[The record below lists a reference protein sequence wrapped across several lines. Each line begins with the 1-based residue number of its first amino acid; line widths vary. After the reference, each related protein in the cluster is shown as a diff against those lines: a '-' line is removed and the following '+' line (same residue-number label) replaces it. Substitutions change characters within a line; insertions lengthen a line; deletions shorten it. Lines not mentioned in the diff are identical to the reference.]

1 MNRVR
6 ILPLLMLLALACLS
20 IPLRAQNPTQPLAL
34 GLVSKTFDGEI
45 DKARAAEGSSVYSGD
60 YLSTNEHGSML
71 VRIGE
76 LGLEL
81 QSSSAVHIYRTP
93 YGAVIELN
101 RGSVIY
107 STPGGPQN
115 LVIVASDVRVT
126 PSLLYQDSGR
136 VTIDDPC
143 NITVYS
149 QRGQVNVKVGSE
161 SRNVEE
167 GKSYRVRAEQSIT
180 YREYVSPDADNYHHY
195 HDHTPC
201 APVDF
206 VHGHAP
212 IAPAQSHF
220 VLATAAL
227 AGAGAGVAIW
237 KAWESP
243 DRP

>member
-6 ILPLLMLLALACLS
+6 ILPLLVLLALACLS
-20 IPLRAQNPTQPLAL
+20 TPSRAQNPTQPLAL

-45 DKARAAEGSSVYSGD
+45 DKARAAEGASVYSGD
-60 YLSTNEHGSML
+60 YLSTNEHGSLL

-93 YGAVIELN
+93 YGAVVELN
-101 RGSVIY
+101 RGSVLY

-149 QRGQVNVKVGSE
+149 QHGQVNVKVGSE
-161 SRNVEE
+161 SRNIEE

-201 APVDF
+201 APVDI
-206 VHGHAP
+206 VHGHTP
-212 IAPAQSHF
+212 IAPGQSHF
-220 VLATAAL
+220 VLAATAL
-227 AGAGAGVAIW
+227 AGAGTGIAIW
-237 KAWESP
+237 KNWESP